1 MLDFAE
7 MDRRALMQRA
17 FLLIG
22 VTAIPVDALSAA
34 KAARAKSFLD
44 APRFKLLSAF
54 ADTIVPATDTP
65 GAVGAGVPA
74 KLDGMLATWA
84 SAESRKA
91 IVEALDRIDAA
102 ANASKKKSF
111 AALAPTERDAV
122 LRAHDKAALVPV
134 KPPANAPKG
143 SPFAPVS
150 WVTDNGYLKVKEL
163 VIALYYNSE
172 IAMTQELIYEHVPG
186 TWEPSIKVTPTTR
199 PWAGAGP
206 F

>member
-1 MLDFAE
+1 MLDFAT

-17 FLLIG
+17 LMLIG
-22 VTAIPVDALSAA
+22 ASALPVDALSAA
-34 KAARAKSFLD
+34 KGKRFLS
-44 APRFKLLSAF
+44 APRLKLLSAF
-54 ADTIVPATDTP
+54 ADTIVPATDTR

-102 ANASKKKSF
+102 ANASKKKGF
-111 AALAPTERDAV
+111 AALTPAERDAV

-134 KPPANAPKG
+134 KPPADAPKG

-163 VIALYYNSE
+163 VIALYYSSE
-172 IAMTQELIYEHVPG
+172 IAMTRELIYEHAPG
-186 TWEPSIKVTPTTR
+186 AWQPSIKVTQTTR
-199 PWAGAGP
+199 AWASVGS